1 MCFIPPD
8 FERASLRG
16 DRGNKEVEDSI
27 PALTFF
33 EPRSSVIASNDYG
46 ERYWDNFTKASVIAS
61 NDWLIVGLLD
71 EVRQFLIPL
80 KEFADLVDANF
91 KKLTFKLVGTS
102 WKTYCYLFKLRLL
115 SCLDTKSVQKT
126 KSLNLKN
133 DKKADSTHHFHGLR
147 LPPPQGQNQTSHL
160 TENAPQIHVGIRGV
174 NHDMPHADNQTTNK
188 VEENQWKISIRESEN
203 GSKLG
208 KKQIH

>member
-102 WKTYCYLFKLRLL
+102 WKTHCYLFKLRLL

-133 DKKADSTHHFHGLR
+133 DKKQIQHTIFMVSVFHLHRGKTKRLTSLKTPRRFMSGL
-147 LPPPQGQNQTSHL
+147 
-160 TENAPQIHVGIRGV
+160 EV
-174 NHDMPHADNQTTNK
+174 
-188 VEENQWKISIRESEN
+188 
-203 GSKLG
+203 
-208 KKQIH
+208 